1 MEKHEEKSESLVLL
15 RTNLNT
21 MLLVV
26 KSDASVELPK
36 LLICGYLRVS
46 GRGEVTCC
54 NREDLTRD
62 FEGNHH
68 TVIRSRIIQYDSESA
83 FEEFN
88 NSDCVVKFFLE
99 TGSVFWFFLR
109 SETKGRA
116 VRHLRTFFE
125 ANNFFFGSHCGT
137 MEYCLKQ
144 VLAETESII
153 DSFCEERNR

>member
-1 MEKHEEKSESLVLL
+1 MEEHEKKSESLVLL

-21 MLLVV
+21 MLLVIE
-26 KSDASVELPK
+26 SDASVELPK

-54 NREDLTRD
+54 NREELVKE

-68 TVIRSRIIQYDSESA
+68 AVIRSKVVQYDSESA
-83 FEEFN
+83 FKEFN
-88 NSDCVVKFFLE
+88 DSDCVVKFFLE
-99 TGSVFWFFLR
+99 TGSVFWFS
-109 SETKGRA
+109 SEVKLKEER
-116 VRHLRTFFE
+116 RDMRTFFE

-144 VLAETESII
+144 VLTETESII